1 VVVAGVTLVLLG
13 DAVIRGAWP
22 TAARVAGV
30 GALVIWA
37 AWMLLLRPSIRV
49 LPDRAVVINVGRVT
63 ELPWSRVVDIRRRLQ
78 VIFDL
83 DDGQHVEAWGSPFVS
98 RRPLGPSARPF
109 DRDPA
114 LTLLRSRWASA
125 GPAAVSPEA
134 VVRRVDVT
142 ALLVGAAALAALV
155 LSLAVTR

>member
-1 VVVAGVTLVLLG
+1 MLG

-37 AWMLLLRPSIRV
+37 AWMLLVRPSIRV
-49 LPDRAVVINVGRVT
+49 LPDRAVVINVGRIT

-83 DDGQHVEAWGSPFVS
+83 DDDQHVEAWGSPFVS

-114 LTLLRSRWASA
+114 LTLLRSRWTSA
-125 GPAAVSPEA
+125 GRAATAEA
-134 VVRRVDVT
+134 VVRRVDVI
-142 ALLVGAAALAALV
+142 ALLAGAAALAALV